1 MTGIMSGT
9 ARALKIELFSALR
22 GRVIWLLLLLP
33 VTISVLRLLLIKLST
48 LKQLVQSGGDQAAI
62 TGFGY
67 LVDGMLAGLITL
79 NIIFI
84 AYSAL
89 NFALD
94 RDQGVLRHL
103 VIRSVSRQSIVAAKL
118 LLMLVLATV
127 AATLVIGVSMLVSAG
142 LWELG
147 PVVEDGYEIIGEEE
161 IIPEIRVGLLLA
173 LLPLPVTICLGL
185 LISVASRSAVRALV
199 VALAVGLGFDVL
211 KGALG
216 AAGNY
221 LSLSF
226 LPAINDH
233 SYLKDVAGIAR
244 GFSDILIDEKVYQ
257 LNIWLPLPQAI
268 IIFILAIVLVNRKTL

>member
-1 MTGIMSGT
+1 MIGIVNDT
-9 ARALKIELFSALR
+9 ARALKIELFAALR

-33 VTISVLRLLLIKLST
+33 MVISVLRLLLIKLST
-48 LKQLVQSGGDQAAI
+48 LQQLGQAGGGQVAI
-62 TGFGY
+62 TGFGF

-79 NIIFI
+79 NIIFV

-103 VIRSVSRQSIVAAKL
+103 VIRSVSRQSIVTAKL
-118 LLMLVLATV
+118 LLTLALVAI
-127 AATLVIGVSMLVSAG
+127 AAALVIGVSILLSAS

-147 PVVEDGYEIIGEEE
+147 PVVEDGYEIIGTED
-161 IIPEIRVGLLLA
+161 IIPEIRTGLLLA
-173 LLPLPVTICLGL
+173 LLPLPLTVCVGL
-185 LISVASRSAVRALV
+185 LISVGSRNAVRALV
-199 VALAVGLGFDVL
+199 AALAVAIGFDVL

-216 AAGNY
+216 VAENY
-221 LSLSF
+221 FSLSF

-257 LNIWLPLPQAI
+257 LNLWLPLPQAI
-268 IIFILAIVLVNRKTL
+268 IIFILIVVLVNRKTL